1 MVLDHLNYAILALGS
16 KEYPDS
22 YCAFGHRVDLWL
34 KQSGAHALFDVIEV
48 DNAHPDDIQKWNTAL
63 ASATKLELQSMN
75 IEKSLM
81 NGD

>member
-48 DNAHPDDIQKWNTAL
+48 DNAHPDDIQNGTRHWPVPP
-63 ASATKLELQSMN
+63 
-75 IEKSLM
+75 SL
-81 NGD
+81 NFSR